1 MTIKRK
7 VPVNMDAELKIITGN
22 ANRPLALKIAHHL
35 DRPLAA
41 CTVTRFSDGEV
52 FVKIDDN
59 IRGSDLFIIQPTN
72 TPAENLVELL
82 MLVEAARRASARRI
96 TAVMPYYGYARADRK
111 DQPRVSITARLIANL
126 ITTAGADRVL
136 MMDLHASQIQGFFDI
151 PSDHLYSAIVFND
164 YFLKLGLTDPVV
176 VSPDVG
182 SIKMARA
189 FAKTLQCGLAIV
201 DKRRP
206 QPNRAEVLNII
217 GSVEGKNVIL
227 RDDMIDTAG
236 TLTQAAK
243 AVKEKGARC
252 VYACCTHPV
261 LSGPALERIADS
273 PITQLIVADTID
285 ISDRD
290 LPSNVHVVSTAELFA
305 EAIGRIT
312 HEESVSAL
320 FAAEPDLTDDTERD
334 TRRVLEACDPNRT
347 STGS

>member
-1 MTIKRK
+1 MNSALT
-7 VPVNMDAELKIITGN
+7 IITGN
-22 ANRPLALKIAHHL
+22 ANRPLASKIAKHL

-41 CTVTRFSDGEV
+41 CTVTQFSDGEV

-72 TPAENLVELL
+72 PPAENLVELL
-82 MLVEAARRASARRI
+82 MLIEAARRASARRI
-96 TAVMPYYGYARADRK
+96 TAVIPYYGYARADRK

-151 PSDHLYSAIVFND
+151 PSDHLYSAIVFNE
-164 YFLKLGLTDPVV
+164 YFLNLGVPNPVV

-189 FAKTLQCGLAIV
+189 FSKTLSCGLAIV

-206 QPNRAEVLNII
+206 RPNSAEVLNII
-217 GSVEGKNVIL
+217 GSVEGKSVIL
-227 RDDMIDTAG
+227 RDDMVDTAG
-236 TLTQAAK
+236 TLTQAAV
-243 AVKEKGARC
+243 AVKESGAER

-261 LSGPALERIADS
+261 LSGPALERIEKS
-273 PITQLIVADTID
+273 PIEQLVAADTID
-285 ISDRD
+285 TTNRD
-290 LPSNVHVVSTAELFA
+290 LPSKVRIVSTAELFA

-320 FAAEPDLTDDTERD
+320 FDNEPEPSLGEMGRD
-334 TRRVLEACDPNRT
+334 ERRVLEACNANKTDNRP
-347 STGS
+347 